1 MPRRYASSAGE
12 PMVFARLG
20 IGRLGGEFAGLR
32 VGYEAEG
39 AFAVKARRANGND
52 GCV

>member
-1 MPRRYASSAGE
+1 
-12 PMVFARLG
+12 MVFARLG

-39 AFAVKARRANGND
+39 AFAVKARRANGNG